1 MEGGEISVAQDPFR
15 KPPDAMLARIDP
27 VASGLWSVRIT
38 EPEQT
43 PGVRGFG
50 GFAEKD
56 KFVALTWEYRETI
69 IDFDAA
75 VDDVITAWD
84 ELFQPYKPLKGSGLD
99 RYLLQLPAC
108 LSLTGLKKSL
118 LGHSVIS
125 ARVIGSVCMTWS
137 YASSDTANSARQ
149 ICSQAGKSPEIISR
163 LLARPANWE
172 ADTFSDLLFA
182 ISGAVAIFRTERPCH
197 GMNEQS

>member
-1 MEGGEISVAQDPFR
+1 MSIRPILEVLLGDKLFELASLFTGDETARTMIVSSDILAAVTPPFPDTPEGLRLGEFRAWLDNFMEGGEISVAQDPFR

-27 VASGLWSVRIT
+27 VASELWSVRIT

-84 ELFQPYKPLKGSGLD
+84 ELFQPYKPLKGSSLD
-99 RYLLQLPAC
+99 EYL
-108 LSLTGLKKSL
+108 SN
-118 LGHSVIS
+118 
-125 ARVIGSVCMTWS
+125 
-137 YASSDTANSARQ
+137 Y
-149 ICSQAGKSPEIISR
+149 
-163 LLARPANWE
+163 RP
-172 ADTFSDLLFA
+172 
-182 ISGAVAIFRTERPCH
+182 V
-197 GMNEQS
+197 